1 MVRKKYLVCVDSDG
15 CAMDTMNSKH
25 AQCFGPA
32 MIQVWGLQER
42 REEAQRCWDRVNL
55 FSETRGINRFLAL
68 CMVLQELL
76 GEQETG
82 METHE
87 PCEAMEGFE
96 ELRAWTR
103 QTKELSLK
111 SLQEWTNDHD
121 VECCRR
127 ACRWSALVNE
137 KIAAMPREG
146 NKAFAGVAQ
155 ALTGAHEK
163 ADIAVVSSAN
173 RAAVEEEWEREGL
186 LPSVDVLL
194 TQENGSK
201 KDCIRRLLE
210 SGYEKD
216 CVLMVGDAPGDIKAA
231 KDNGVWFYP
240 ILAGR
245 EEESWQSFEKSA
257 LEPLLAG
264 RYGDVSGQ
272 EELLWRNLEEL
283 SRGYR

>member
-68 CMVLQELL
+68 CMVLQELM
-76 GEQETG
+76 GEIETSTEEYG
-82 METHE
+82 HR
-87 PCEAMEGFE
+87 EAMEGFE
-96 ELRAWTR
+96 ELQAWTKE
-103 QTKELSLK
+103 TKELSLK
-111 SLQEWTNDHD
+111 SLQAWTADHD

-137 KIAAMPREG
+137 KIAAMPKEG

-155 ALTGAHEK
+155 VLAGAHEK

-173 RAAVEEEWEREGL
+173 RAAVAEEWEREGL
-186 LPSVDVLL
+186 LSSVDVLM

-201 KDCIRRLLE
+201 KDCIRGLLE
-210 SGYEKD
+210 SGYEKG
-216 CVLMVGDAPGDIKAA
+216 CVLVVGDAPGDLKAA

-245 EEESWQSFEKSA
+245 EEESWRGFEKAA

-264 RYGDVSGQ
+264 RYGDAGGQ
-272 EELLWRNLEEL
+272 EELFCRNLEEL
-283 SRGYR
+283 SRKYR